1 MEITSTTI
9 YLITR
14 LDGIGR
20 LLTWASILA
29 ALLFILVLICSST
42 AKEQGDAK
50 TAKVADWAATVF
62 LIASVALAVLNVLTP
77 TTKEMAAIVVI
88 PKVAT
93 SEAVQG
99 LGNGLVDLARQW
111 MAELSPAKAKEA
123 AR

>member
-9 YLITR
+9 YLVTR

-29 ALLFILVLICSST
+29 ALLFILVLIGLSA

-50 TAKVADWAATVF
+50 TAKAANRAATVF
-62 LIASVALAVLNVLTP
+62 LVASVSLAVLNVLLP

-88 PKVAT
+88 PKVAN

-99 LGNGLVDLARQW
+99 PGNGLVGLARQW

>member
-29 ALLFILVLICSST
+29 ALLFILLICFC
-42 AKEQGDAK
+42 ADKETIDAK
-50 TAKVADWAATVF
+50 TEKNAVRTCRVF
-62 LIASVALAVLNVLTP
+62 LVASVFLVVLNVLTP

-88 PKVAT
+88 PKVAN

-111 MAELSPAKAKEA
+111 MAELSPAKANP
-123 AR
+123 

>member
-14 LDGIGR
+14 LDSIGK

-29 ALLFILVLICSST
+29 ALLFILLLVFFSAEKT
-42 AKEQGDAK
+42 QGDAK
-50 TAKVADWAATVF
+50 TAKTAVRTCRVF
-62 LIASVALAVLNVLTP
+62 LIASVSLAVLNVLTP

-88 PKVAT
+88 PKVAN

>member
-14 LDGIGR
+14 LDSIGK
-20 LLTWASILA
+20 LLTWASTLA
-29 ALLFILVLICSST
+29 FLLFILTLIALSEANRT
-42 AKEQGDAK
+42 GDTK
-50 TAKVADWAATVF
+50 TAKSADRASTVCLIVSATLV
-62 LIASVALAVLNVLTP
+62 VLNVLTP

-88 PKVAT
+88 PKIAN

-111 MAELSPAKAKEA
+111 MAELSPAKANP
-123 AR
+123 